1 MKRKRSDLDEHQKAE
16 LSFLE
21 GLSDDQI
28 DTVDVPEVLDWSN
41 ARRGLFYRPI
51 KQQIT
56 LRLDADVVAWFKTHA
71 RDGRGYQTDINNAL
85 RQHVQRETAK

>member
-1 MKRKRSDLDEHQKAE
+1 MNEWEKAE

-21 GLSDDQI
+21 GLPDDQI

-41 ARRGLFYRPI
+41 ARQGLFYRPV

-71 RDGRGYQTDINNAL
+71 KEGHGYQTDINNAL
-85 RQHVQRETAK
+85 RQHIQRATAE